1 MTFRKTEIKLYI
13 EQNYASFTDQFLQ
26 FLRLQKLIL
35 SWIFQLLSQN
45 ERKLLVKSKRA
56 YQSCKT
62 KNVRIFKLNYFRN
75 KEESPP
81 MQNKLQMKQR
91 KKTKAQQMVSS
102 RVNVNLSNENSDSN
116 ENESYKVQGSGDDYF
131 LDGLDD
137 MNDLLVI
144 NLRLHWLLKT
154 KKNGKLNF
162 SKTPQENDSSYPLLQ
177 KVKVMKGL
185 KTEKN
190 PLFWTI
196 EEVYWFIRNISPLPD
211 KGIAK
216 TFRQEEVDGAALVN
230 LKKADLIK
238 YLKVGVPTAQT
249 LAAKI
254 AQLRHET
261 IQKFVN
267 LE

>member
-1 MTFRKTEIKLYI
+1 M
-13 EQNYASFTDQFLQ
+13 
-26 FLRLQKLIL
+26 
-35 SWIFQLLSQN
+35 
-45 ERKLLVKSKRA
+45 
-56 YQSCKT
+56 
-62 KNVRIFKLNYFRN
+62 
-75 KEESPP
+75 
-81 MQNKLQMKQR
+81 QR
-91 KKTKAQQMVSS
+91 KKLRTQQLNSTE
-102 RVNVNLSNENSDSN
+102 VNVKQSNDSSNENN
-116 ENESYKVQGSGDDYF
+116 KVQEGDYF
-131 LDGLDD
+131 LDRFDD

-162 SKTPQENDSSYPLLQ
+162 SKTPEENDSSFPLLQ

-185 KTEKN
+185 NTEKN

-196 EEVYWFIRNISPLPD
+196 DEVYWFIRNISPLPD
-211 KGIAK
+211 KGVAK
-216 TFRQEEVDGAALVN
+216 TFKLEEIDGAALVN

-238 YLKVGVPTAQT
+238 HFKVSVATAQI